1 MHCTFTLFVCFF
13 RHLRN
18 LTGHKHA
25 NKLLKHTSRWQKVVK
40 LKNMWGK
47 KNVWLNCKYLIY
59 SKSAFSTYQ
68 TFRNKMQKYFP
79 AAAPFQWPQYYFLFF
94 KFEIKKKK
102 VLNLKVLSGFSA
114 FFKDNAGPIRP
125 ALTDTAS
132 RLWWHI
138 RCCKDSW
145 VQICVFAFPSVFIA
159 FNHSPLSAC
168 TLPLMRHKMVLL
180 SSMPTLERLFFN
192 NMPRGV
198 SDRGSLPMQLLWLSE
213 GKASIL
219 PLSNLFS
226 SWFAKRLLAWAFLW
240 HS

>member
-1 MHCTFTLFVCFF
+1 MTKSCKTEKYV
-13 RHLRN
+13 
-18 LTGHKHA
+18 
-25 NKLLKHTSRWQKVVK
+25 
-40 LKNMWGK
+40 GK
-47 KNVWLNCKYLIY
+47 KVAWLNCKYLIHY
-59 SKSAFSTYQ
+59 KYAFSTYQ
-68 TFRNKMQKYFP
+68 TFCNKKQTCFP
-79 AAAPFQWPQYYFLFF
+79 SAAPFQWPQYSIIFLIWDEKKSF
-94 KFEIKKKK
+94 KLEGPFC
-102 VLNLKVLSGFSA
+102 VFPP
-114 FFKDNAGPIRP
+114 FKDKAGPIRP

-132 RLWWHI
+132 GLWWHI
-138 RCCKDSW
+138 RRCKDSW

-180 SSMPTLERLFFN
+180 SGMPTLERLFLKQYSGGGG
-192 NMPRGV
+192 GV
-198 SDRGSLPMQLLWLSE
+198 SDRGSLRMQLLWLSE